1 MNVALVQHA
10 GGSNPAPI
18 VAWQCWQVVTVT
30 VTVLLVA
37 ARVMAARGPVEQL
50 GLGALD
56 RDCRTRSVTVMVMV
70 GSIRLAASASVSR
83 K

>member
-37 ARVMAARGPVEQL
+37 ARA
-50 GLGALD
+50 
-56 RDCRTRSVTVMVMV
+56 TVMVMV